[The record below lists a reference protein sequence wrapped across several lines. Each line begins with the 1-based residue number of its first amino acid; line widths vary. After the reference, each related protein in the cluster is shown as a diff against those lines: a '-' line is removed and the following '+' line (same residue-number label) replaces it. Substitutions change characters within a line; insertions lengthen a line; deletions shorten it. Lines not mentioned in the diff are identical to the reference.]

1 MIGQTGNQYISGGSY
16 WGVHTVQY
24 IRHVTEIC
32 TPIRRENRLLY
43 LIPLFLSLTHGSN
56 NYVIGSYPKCRLLL
70 KIDLQRAL
78 AAGVYLSEEAPSPP
92 MFLFGVVKQFFV
104 GSESGQIHSV

>member
-1 MIGQTGNQYISGGSY
+1 MIGQTGNQYIPGGSY

-24 IRHVTEIC
+24 IRHVTEIY

-43 LIPLFLSLTHGSN
+43 LLPPISPPPLTHGSN

-70 KIDLQRAL
+70 KIDLERAL
-78 AAGVYLSEEAPSPP
+78 AAGVCLSEAPSPP
-92 MFLFGVVKQFFV
+92 RFLFGVVKQFYRFGI
-104 GSESGQIHSV
+104 GSIT